1 MIKNNF
7 SRILI
12 DLVLLLS
19 VIYGW
24 WVVAVVVSLVA
35 ILYFNNFFELI
46 IFGLIFDALFGFNE
60 NLGIFG
66 FAGLIFSVSV
76 YLIFYWL
83 KKILRK

>member
-66 FAGLIFSVSV
+66 FAGLIYSVSV

-83 KKILRK
+83 KKVLRK

>member
-1 MIKNNF
+1 MRNNF

-12 DLVLLLS
+12 DIVLLLA

-24 WVVAVVVSLVA
+24 WVVAIIFSLIA
-35 ILYFNNFFELI
+35 IAYFQNFIELI

-60 NLGIFG
+60 NLGVFG
-66 FAGLIFSVSV
+66 FAGVIYSVSI
-76 YLIFYWL
+76 YLIFFWL

>member
-1 MIKNNF
+1 M
-7 SRILI
+7 
-12 DLVLLLS
+12 S

-24 WVVAVVVSLVA
+24 WVVALIFSLIA
-35 ILYFNNFFELI
+35 ILYFNNFIEII

-66 FAGLIFSVSV
+66 FVGLIYSVSI